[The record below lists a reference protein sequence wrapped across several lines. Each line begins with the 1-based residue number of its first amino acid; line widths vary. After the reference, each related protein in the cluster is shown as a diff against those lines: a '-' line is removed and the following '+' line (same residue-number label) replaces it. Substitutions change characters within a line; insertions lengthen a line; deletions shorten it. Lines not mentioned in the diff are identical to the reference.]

1 MKKRILA
8 IFLCLI
14 LTVSLATAV
23 AAESIVIPPGG
34 FFPQP
39 NVPNTPIQPEPDDT
53 PVPDNTTMMLQIP
66 IGKVVTL
73 GGNTAPQ
80 RTTFT
85 FNATPSDERYGHSSS
100 TGLWDVRN
108 YTVSVNG
115 EGTFNCVMTI
125 QIEKADFHFLTDNH
139 GFFITETDDEQPGWK
154 YDETRWFLQPH
165 YEWNDAAGEYQQP
178 GGWDCYNK
186 FTVRNGRVSF
196 NPDDAQ
202 GGLGFVN
209 LYTENTAPVTEPTYK
224 PATLNKTDHFA
235 FLKGYPGGGFAPGK
249 NMSRAEVTTM
259 FARLLTEQMEA
270 NKSYPASFSD
280 VTSAHWAANYIGYME
295 QFGIVRGYSNGT
307 FRPNAPIT
315 RAEFAAICCRFEQ
328 LTDGAAAFT
337 DVPASH
343 WAAKSIAYAA
353 TRGWVTGYA
362 DGTFKPGN
370 NITRA
375 EVAAVTCRLLER
387 SADIEYIRAHLKELP
402 RVFADMN
409 EQHWAYWYVME
420 AANGHDYTKSGNTET
435 WLRTYP

>member
-1 MKKRILA
+1 MRKRILA

-14 LTVSLATAV
+14 LTLSLAAAV
-23 AAESIVIPPGG
+23 AAEDFTVPLPPGSN
-34 FFPQP
+34 FLPP
-39 NVPNTPIQPEPDDT
+39 NRPEQPEPDDENWIVT
-53 PVPDNTTMMLQIP
+53 LQIP
-66 IGKVVTL
+66 IIKIVEL
-73 GGNTAPQ
+73 GGNSSPAQ
-80 RTTFT
+80 TTFT
-85 FNATPSDERYGHSSS
+85 FYATPSDQRYGRSSE
-100 TGLWDVRN
+100 TGLWEVQN
-108 YTVSVNG
+108 CTVSVNG

-125 QIEKADFHFLTDNH
+125 RIDKRDFHYLTDNH
-139 GFFITETDDEQPGWK
+139 GIFITETDDEQPGWT
-154 YDETRWFLQPH
+154 YDKTRWFLQPH
-165 YEWNDAAGEYQQP
+165 YELREDPYEDPWTGS
-178 GGWDCYNK
+178 WDCYNK
-186 FTVRNGRVSF
+186 FEVTEDGVRF
-196 NPDDAQ
+196 DPDDAQ

-209 LYTENTAPVTEPTYK
+209 TYTENTYK
-224 PATLNKTDHFA
+224 TATLNKTDHFA

-295 QFGIVRGYSNGT
+295 QFGIVRGYSDGT

-328 LTDGAAAFT
+328 LTDGAATFT

-343 WAAKSIAYAA
+343 WAAKSISYAA
-353 TRGWVTGYA
+353 KRGWVTGYA

-387 SADIEYIRAHLKELP
+387 SADEAYIRAHLKEMP

-409 EQHWAYWYVME
+409 EQHWAYWYAME
-420 AANGHDYTKSGNTET
+420 AANGHDYTRSGNTET

>member
-23 AAESIVIPPGG
+23 AAESIVIPPG
-34 FFPQP
+34 FLPP
-39 NVPNTPIQPEPDDT
+39 NVPYNPGQPEPDDT
-53 PVPDNTTMMLQIP
+53 PVPNDTTITLQIP
-66 IGKVVTL
+66 ITKVVEL
-73 GGNTAPQ
+73 GGNTAPKQ
-80 RTTFT
+80 TTFS
-85 FNATPSDERYGHSSS
+85 FYAIPSDPSYGRYESGGS
-100 TGLWDVRN
+100 GLWDVQN
-108 YTVSVNG
+108 CTVTVNG
-115 EGTFNCVMTI
+115 AGTFSCVMTI
-125 QIEKADFHFLTDNH
+125 QIDRRDFFALTDNQ
-139 GFFITETDDEQPGWK
+139 GIFVVETNDEQSGWT
-154 YDETRWFLQPH
+154 YDKTRWFLQPH
-165 YEWNDAAGEYQQP
+165 YELSEDSYGDQWT

-186 FTVRNGRVSF
+186 FEAMEGSVDVD
-196 NPDDAQ
+196 PDNAQ
-202 GGLGFVN
+202 RELGFVN
-209 LYTENTAPVTEPTYK
+209 TYTENTYK
-224 PATLNKTDHFA
+224 TATLNKTDHFA
-235 FLKGYPGGGFAPGK
+235 FLKGYPGGGFAPGR

-295 QFGIVRGYSNGT
+295 QFGIVRGYSDGT

-315 RAEFAAICCRFEQ
+315 RAEFAAICCRFEK
-328 LTDGAAAFT
+328 LTDGAATFT

-353 TRGWVTGYA
+353 KRGWVTGYA

-387 SADIEYIRAHLKELP
+387 SADEAYIRAHLKELP

-409 EQHWAYWYVME
+409 EQHWAYWYAME
-420 AANGHDYTKSGNTET
+420 AANGHDYTKSGNAET

>member
-23 AAESIVIPPGG
+23 AAGSIVIPPG
-34 FFPQP
+34 FLPP
-39 NVPNTPIQPEPDDT
+39 NMPNIPIQPEPDDT
-53 PVPDNTTMMLQIP
+53 PVPNDTTITLQIP
-66 IGKVVTL
+66 ITKVVAL

-80 RTTFT
+80 RTTFS
-85 FNATPSDERYGHSSS
+85 FNATPSDQRYGRSSD

-108 YTVSVNG
+108 CTVSVNG
-115 EGTFNCVMTI
+115 AGTFSCVMTI
-125 QIEKADFHFLTDNH
+125 RIEQEDFRDLTDLH
-139 GFFITETDDEQPGWK
+139 GIIITETDDEQPGWT
-154 YDETRWFLQPH
+154 YDETRWFIQPH
-165 YEWNDAAGEYQQP
+165 YEWNDAINEYEWT

-186 FTVRNGRVSF
+186 FEVMDGGVIFDRN
-196 NPDDAQ
+196 DAQ

-270 NKSYPASFSD
+270 GKTYPASFSD
-280 VTSAHWAANYIGYME
+280 VTSAHWASNYIGYME
-295 QFGIVRGYSNGT
+295 QFGIVRGYSDGT

-328 LTDGAAAFT
+328 LTDGAATFT

-343 WAAKSIAYAA
+343 WAAKSISYAA
-353 TRGWVTGYA
+353 KRGWVTGYA

-387 SADIEYIRAHLKELP
+387 SADEAYIRAHLKELP

-409 EQHWAYWYVME
+409 EQHWAYWYAME
-420 AANGHDYTKSGNTET
+420 AANGHDYTKSGNAET

>member
-14 LTVSLATAV
+14 LTVSLAAAV
-23 AAESIVIPPGG
+23 AAENNVIQPGG
-34 FFPQP
+34 TYIIVPDNPSQP
-39 NVPNTPIQPEPDDT
+39 GPDYT
-53 PVPDNTTMMLQIP
+53 PVPNDTTMTLEIP
-66 IGKVVTL
+66 ITKVVTL

-85 FNATPSDERYGHSSS
+85 FNATPSNPEYGHSSN

-108 YTVSVNG
+108 CTVSVNG

-125 QIEKADFHFLTDNH
+125 RIEKEDFHFLTDKE
-139 GFFITETDDEQPGWK
+139 GIIITETDDEQPGWT
-154 YDETRWFLQPH
+154 YDETRWFIQPH
-165 YEWNDAAGEYQQP
+165 LEWNENIHEYEWT

-186 FTVRNGRVSF
+186 FEVTEGGVLFDR
-196 NPDDAQ
+196 DDAK

-209 LYTENTAPVTEPTYK
+209 TYTENTYK
-224 PATLNKTDHFA
+224 TATLNKTDHFA

-295 QFGIVRGYSNGT
+295 QFGIVRGYSDGT

-315 RAEFAAICCRFEQ
+315 RAEFAAICCRFEK
-328 LTDGAAAFT
+328 LTSGTVTFS

-343 WAAKSIAYAA
+343 WAAKSVTYAA

-375 EVAAVTCRLLER
+375 EVAAVT
-387 SADIEYIRAHLKELP
+387 
-402 RVFADMN
+402 
-409 EQHWAYWYVME
+409 
-420 AANGHDYTKSGNTET
+420 
-435 WLRTYP
+435 

>member
-1 MKKRILA
+1 MKKRIRA

-14 LTVSLATAV
+14 LTVSLATAA
-23 AAESIVIPPGG
+23 AAENILISPGD
-34 FFPQP
+34 FFLDPDVLNNP
-39 NVPNTPIQPEPDDT
+39 SQPEPDDT
-53 PVPDNTTMMLQIP
+53 PVPDDTTMTLQIP
-66 IGKVVTL
+66 IIKIVEL

-85 FNATPSDERYGHSSS
+85 FDATTSDQRYGRSSD
-100 TGLWDVRN
+100 TGLWEVQN
-108 YTVSVNG
+108 CTVSVSG
-115 EGTFNCVMTI
+115 EGAFNCVMTI
-125 QIEKADFHFLTDNH
+125 RIEQEDLRDLTDLH
-139 GFFITETDDEQPGWK
+139 GIFITETDDEQPGWT

-165 YEWNDAAGEYQQP
+165 YEWNDAINEYEWT

-186 FTVRNGRVSF
+186 FEVTEDGVIFDR
-196 NPDDAQ
+196 DAAQ

-209 LYTENTAPVTEPTYK
+209 TYTENTYK
-224 PATLNKTDHFA
+224 TATLNKTDHFA
-235 FLKGYPGGGFAPGK
+235 FLKGYPDGGFAPGK

-295 QFGIVRGYSNGT
+295 QFGIVRGYSDGT

-328 LTDGAAAFT
+328 LTDGAATFT

-353 TRGWVTGYA
+353 KRGWVTGYA

-387 SADIEYIRAHLKELP
+387 NADKEYIRAHLKELP

-409 EQHWAYWYVME
+409 EQHWAYWYAME
-420 AANGHDYTKSGNTET
+420 AANGHDYTKSSNTET

>member
-1 MKKRILA
+1 MKNMKKRILA

-14 LTVSLATAV
+14 LTVSLAAAA
-23 AAESIVIPPGG
+23 AAEDIVIPLPGG
-34 FFPQP
+34 VLP
-39 NVPNTPIQPEPDDT
+39 NVPNNPGQPEPDDI
-53 PVPDNTTMMLQIP
+53 PVPDDTTITLQIP
-66 IGKVVTL
+66 ITKVVTL

-85 FNATPSDERYGHSSS
+85 FNATPSDERYGRSSDA
-100 TGLWDVRN
+100 GLWEVRN
-108 YTVSVNG
+108 CTVSVSG

-125 QIEKADFHFLTDNH
+125 RIEKEDFHFLTDKE
-139 GFFITETDDEQPGWK
+139 GIIITETDDEQPGWT
-154 YDETRWFLQPH
+154 YDTTRWFLQPQ
-165 YEWNDAAGEYQQP
+165 YKWSDAAREYKWT
-178 GGWDCYNK
+178 GGWDYYNK
-186 FTVRNGRVSF
+186 FEVTEGGVLFDR
-196 NPDDAQ
+196 DDAQ

-209 LYTENTAPVTEPTYK
+209 TYTENTYK
-224 PATLNKTDHFA
+224 TATLNKTDHFA

-295 QFGIVRGYSNGT
+295 QFGIVRGYSDGT

-328 LTDGAAAFT
+328 LTDGTATFT

-387 SADIEYIRAHLKELP
+387 NADKEYIRAHLKELP

-409 EQHWAYWYVME
+409 EQHWAYWYAME

>member
-14 LTVSLATAV
+14 LTVSLAAAV
-23 AAESIVIPPGG
+23 AAENNLIPPGG
-34 FFPQP
+34 IYIVPDNPSQP
-39 NVPNTPIQPEPDDT
+39 DYT
-53 PVPDNTTMMLQIP
+53 PVPNDTTMTLQIP

-85 FNATPSDERYGHSSS
+85 FNATPSNPEYGHSSN

-108 YTVSVNG
+108 CTVSVNG

-125 QIEKADFHFLTDNH
+125 RIEKEDFDFLTDKE
-139 GFFITETDDEQPGWK
+139 GIIITETDDEQPGWT
-154 YDETRWFLQPH
+154 YDETRWFIQPH
-165 YEWNDAAGEYQQP
+165 YEWNDNKPEWTGS
-178 GGWDCYNK
+178 WDCYNDFK
-186 FTVRNGRVSF
+186 VTEDGVLF
-196 NPDDAQ
+196 NRDEAT

-209 LYTENTAPVTEPTYK
+209 TYTENTYK
-224 PATLNKTDHFA
+224 TATLNKTDHFA

-295 QFGIVRGYSNGT
+295 QFGIVRGYSDGT

-328 LTDGAAAFT
+328 LTDGAATFT

-353 TRGWVTGYA
+353 KRGWVTGYA

-387 SADIEYIRAHLKELP
+387 NADKEYIRAHLKELP

-409 EQHWAYWYVME
+409 EQHWADWYAME

>member
-1 MKKRILA
+1 MKKRVLAILLSLILA
-8 IFLCLI
+8 
-14 LTVSLATAV
+14 VSFTTIA
-23 AAESIVIPPGG
+23 AAEDYIIVNPPSGNNYL
-34 FFPQP
+34 PLNQLNQP
-39 NVPNTPIQPEPDDT
+39 ETEPDYTPEPD
-53 PVPDNTTMMLQIP
+53 NTMLTLQIP
-66 IGKVVTL
+66 IGKIVEL
-73 GGNTAPQ
+73 GGNTAPK
-80 RTTFT
+80 RTTFS
-85 FNATPSDERYGHSSS
+85 FYAFPSDPSYGRYESGG
-100 TGLWDVRN
+100 TGLWDVQN
-108 YTVSVNG
+108 CTVSVNG
-115 EGTFNCVMTI
+115 AGTFGCVMTI
-125 QIEKADFHFLTDNH
+125 QIDRRDFFALTDNQ
-139 GFFITETDDEQPGWK
+139 GIFVVETDDEQSGWT

-165 YEWNDAAGEYQQP
+165 YEWSDAINEYEWT

-186 FTVRNGRVSF
+186 FEVTEDGVIFDR
-196 NPDDAQ
+196 DAAQ

-209 LYTENTAPVTEPTYK
+209 TYTENTYK
-224 PATLNKTDHFA
+224 TATLNKTDHFA

-295 QFGIVRGYSNGT
+295 QFGIVRGYSDGT

-328 LTDGAAAFT
+328 LTDGAATFT

-353 TRGWVTGYA
+353 KRGWVTGYA

-387 SADIEYIRAHLKELP
+387 SADEAYIRAHLKEMP

-409 EQHWAYWYVME
+409 EQHWAYWYAME
-420 AANGHDYTKSGNTET
+420 AANGHDYTKSGNAET

>member
-23 AAESIVIPPGG
+23 AAEYYTFDIPPGVII
-34 FFPQP
+34 PQP
-39 NVPNTPIQPEPDDT
+39 NVPYNPGQPEPDDT
-53 PVPDNTTMMLQIP
+53 PVPDDTTITLQIP
-66 IGKVVTL
+66 ITKVVTL

-85 FNATPSDERYGHSSS
+85 FDATPSDERYGRSSD
-100 TGLWDVRN
+100 TGLWEVQN
-108 YTVSVNG
+108 CTVSVNG

-125 QIEKADFHFLTDNH
+125 RIEKEDFHFLTDKE
-139 GFFITETDDEQPGWK
+139 GIIITETDDEQPGWT
-154 YDETRWFLQPH
+154 YDETSWFIQPH
-165 YEWNDAAGEYQQP
+165 YEWNDNKLEWTGS
-178 GGWDCYNK
+178 WDCYNDFK
-186 FTVRNGRVSF
+186 VTEDGVLF
-196 NPDDAQ
+196 NRDEAT

-209 LYTENTAPVTEPTYK
+209 TYTENTYK
-224 PATLNKTDHFA
+224 TATLNKTDHFA

-280 VTSAHWAANYIGYME
+280 VTLAHWAANYIGYME
-295 QFGIVRGYSNGT
+295 QFGIVRGYSDGT

-328 LTDGAAAFT
+328 LTDGTAAFT

-387 SADIEYIRAHLKELP
+387 SADKEYIRAHLKELP

-409 EQHWAYWYVME
+409 EQHWAYWYAME
-420 AANGHDYTKSGNTET
+420 ASNGHDYTKSGNTET

>member
-1 MKKRILA
+1 MRKQILA

-23 AAESIVIPPGG
+23 AAEEFTVTLPPESN
-34 FFPQP
+34 FLPLNRP
-39 NVPNTPIQPEPDDT
+39 EQPEPDDENWIVT
-53 PVPDNTTMMLQIP
+53 LQIP
-66 IGKVVTL
+66 IIKIVEL
-73 GGNTAPQ
+73 GGNSSPAQ
-80 RTTFT
+80 TTFT
-85 FNATPSDERYGHSSS
+85 FYATPSDQRYGRSSE
-100 TGLWDVRN
+100 TGLWEVQN
-108 YTVSVNG
+108 CTVSVNG

-125 QIEKADFHFLTDNH
+125 RIDKRDFHYLTDNH
-139 GFFITETDDEQPGWK
+139 GIFIGEAYDGQNGWT
-154 YDETRWFLQPH
+154 YDKTRWFLQPH
-165 YEWNDAAGEYQQP
+165 YELREDPYEDPWTGS
-178 GGWDCYNK
+178 WDCYNK
-186 FTVRNGRVSF
+186 FEVTEDGVRF
-196 NPDDAQ
+196 DPDDAQ

-209 LYTENTAPVTEPTYK
+209 TYTENTYK
-224 PATLNKTDHFA
+224 TATLNKTDHFA

-295 QFGIVRGYSNGT
+295 QFGIVRGYSDRT

-315 RAEFAAICCRFEQ
+315 RSEFAAICCRFEQ
-328 LTDGAAAFT
+328 LTDGAATFT

-343 WAAKSIAYAA
+343 WAAKSISYAA
-353 TRGWVTGYA
+353 KRGWVTGYA

-387 SADIEYIRAHLKELP
+387 SADEAYIRAHLKELP

-409 EQHWAYWYVME
+409 EQHWAYWYAME

>member
-1 MKKRILA
+1 MKNMKKRILA

-14 LTVSLATAV
+14 LAVSLAAAA
-23 AAESIVIPPGG
+23 AAEEFTVTLPPESN
-34 FFPQP
+34 FLPLNRP
-39 NVPNTPIQPEPDDT
+39 EQPEPDDEDRIVT
-53 PVPDNTTMMLQIP
+53 LQIP
-66 IGKVVTL
+66 IIKIVEL
-73 GGNTAPQ
+73 GGNSSPAQ
-80 RTTFT
+80 TTFT
-85 FNATPSDERYGHSSS
+85 FYATPSDQRYGRSSE
-100 TGLWDVRN
+100 TGLWEVQN
-108 YTVSVNG
+108 CTVTVNG

-125 QIEKADFHFLTDNH
+125 RIDKRDFHYLTDNH
-139 GFFITETDDEQPGWK
+139 GIFIGEAYDGQNGWT
-154 YDETRWFLQPH
+154 YDKTRWFLQPH
-165 YEWNDAAGEYQQP
+165 YEWNDAINEYERT

-186 FTVRNGRVSF
+186 FKVTDDGVNV
-196 NPDDAQ
+196 NPEDAQ

-209 LYTENTAPVTEPTYK
+209 TYTENTYK
-224 PATLNKTDHFA
+224 TATLNKTDHFA

-295 QFGIVRGYSNGT
+295 QFGIVRGYSDGT

-328 LTDGAAAFT
+328 LTDGAATFT

-353 TRGWVTGYA
+353 KRGWVTGYA

-387 SADIEYIRAHLKELP
+387 SADEAYIRAHLKELP

-409 EQHWAYWYVME
+409 EQHWAYWYAME
-420 AANGHDYTKSGNTET
+420 AANGHDYTKSGNAET

>member
-14 LTVSLATAV
+14 LTVSLATAA
-23 AAESIVIPPGG
+23 AAENILISPGD
-34 FFPQP
+34 FFLDPDVLNNPSQP
-39 NVPNTPIQPEPDDT
+39 DPDDT
-53 PVPDNTTMMLQIP
+53 PVPDDTTITLQIP
-66 IGKVVTL
+66 ITKVVTL

-80 RTTFT
+80 RTTFS
-85 FNATPSDERYGHSSS
+85 FNAIPSYGPNYGYNSS
-100 TGLWDVRN
+100 TGLWEVQN
-108 YTVSVNG
+108 CTVSVGG
-115 EGTFNCVMTI
+115 EGAFNCVMTI
-125 QIEKADFHFLTDNH
+125 RIEQEDLRDLTDLH
-139 GFFITETDDEQPGWK
+139 GIFITETDDEQPGWT

-165 YEWNDAAGEYQQP
+165 YEWNDAINEYEWT

-186 FTVRNGRVSF
+186 FTVRNGSVTF
-196 NPDDAQ
+196 DPDDAQ

-209 LYTENTAPVTEPTYK
+209 TYTENTYK
-224 PATLNKTDHFA
+224 TATLNKTDHFA

-295 QFGIVRGYSNGT
+295 QFGIVRGYSDGT

-328 LTDGAAAFT
+328 LTDGAATFT

-353 TRGWVTGYA
+353 KRGWVTGYA

-387 SADIEYIRAHLKELP
+387 NADKEYIRAHLKELP

-409 EQHWAYWYVME
+409 EQHWAYWYAME

>member
-1 MKKRILA
+1 MRKRILA

-14 LTVSLATAV
+14 LTLSLAAAV
-23 AAESIVIPPGG
+23 AAEDFTVTLPPESN
-34 FFPQP
+34 FLPP
-39 NVPNTPIQPEPDDT
+39 NRPEQPEPDDEDRIVT
-53 PVPDNTTMMLQIP
+53 LQIP
-66 IGKVVTL
+66 ITKVVEL
-73 GGNTAPQ
+73 GGDTAPRQ
-80 RTTFT
+80 TTFS
-85 FNATPSDERYGHSSS
+85 FYAFPSDPSFGRYESGG
-100 TGLWDVRN
+100 TGLWDVQN
-108 YTVSVNG
+108 CTVSVNG
-115 EGTFNCVMTI
+115 AGTFGCVMTI
-125 QIEKADFHFLTDNH
+125 QIDRSDFFALTDNQ
-139 GFFITETDDEQPGWK
+139 GIFVVETNDEQSGWT

-165 YEWNDAAGEYQQP
+165 QEWNYAAGEYQKT

-209 LYTENTAPVTEPTYK
+209 TYTENAYK
-224 PATLNKTDHFA
+224 TATLNKTDHFA

-295 QFGIVRGYSNGT
+295 QFGIVRGYRDGT

-328 LTDGAAAFT
+328 LTDGTAAFT

-362 DGTFKPGN
+362 DGT
-370 NITRA
+370 
-375 EVAAVTCRLLER
+375 
-387 SADIEYIRAHLKELP
+387 
-402 RVFADMN
+402 
-409 EQHWAYWYVME
+409 
-420 AANGHDYTKSGNTET
+420 
-435 WLRTYP
+435 

>member
-1 MKKRILA
+1 MRKRILA

-14 LTVSLATAV
+14 LTVSLAAAA
-23 AAESIVIPPGG
+23 AAEEFTVTLPPESN
-34 FFPQP
+34 FLPLNQP
-39 NVPNTPIQPEPDDT
+39 EQPEPDDEDRIVT
-53 PVPDNTTMMLQIP
+53 LQIL
-66 IGKVVTL
+66 IIKIVEL
-73 GGNTAPQ
+73 GGNSSPAQ
-80 RTTFT
+80 TTFT
-85 FNATPSDERYGHSSS
+85 FYATPSDQRYGRSSE
-100 TGLWDVRN
+100 TGLWEVQN
-108 YTVSVNG
+108 CTVSVNG

-125 QIEKADFHFLTDNH
+125 RIDKRDFHYLTDNH
-139 GFFITETDDEQPGWK
+139 GIFIGEAYDGQNGWT
-154 YDETRWFLQPH
+154 YDKTRWFLQPH
-165 YEWNDAAGEYQQP
+165 YEWNDAINGYEWT

-186 FTVRNGRVSF
+186 FTVRNGSVSF
-196 NPDDAQ
+196 DRDNAQ

-209 LYTENTAPVTEPTYK
+209 TYTENTYK
-224 PATLNKTDHFA
+224 TATLNKTDHFA

-295 QFGIVRGYSNGT
+295 QFGIVRGYSDGT

-328 LTDGAAAFT
+328 LTDGAATFT

-343 WAAKSIAYAA
+343 WAAKSISYAA
-353 TRGWVTGYA
+353 KRGWVTGYA

-387 SADIEYIRAHLKELP
+387 SADEAYIRAHLKEMP

-409 EQHWAYWYVME
+409 EQHWAYWYAME
-420 AANGHDYTKSGNTET
+420 AANGHDYTRSGNAET

>member
-1 MKKRILA
+1 
-8 IFLCLI
+8 
-14 LTVSLATAV
+14 
-23 AAESIVIPPGG
+23 
-34 FFPQP
+34 
-39 NVPNTPIQPEPDDT
+39 
-53 PVPDNTTMMLQIP
+53 
-66 IGKVVTL
+66 
-73 GGNTAPQ
+73 
-80 RTTFT
+80 
-85 FNATPSDERYGHSSS
+85 
-100 TGLWDVRN
+100 
-108 YTVSVNG
+108 
-115 EGTFNCVMTI
+115 MTI
-125 QIEKADFHFLTDNH
+125 RIEQEDLRDLTDLH
-139 GFFITETDDEQPGWK
+139 GIFITETYDEQPGWT
-154 YDETRWFLQPH
+154 YDTTRWFLQPQCK
-165 YEWNDAAGEYQQP
+165 WSDAAQAYKWT

-186 FTVRNGRVSF
+186 FEVTEDGVIFDR
-196 NPDDAQ
+196 DAAQ

-209 LYTENTAPVTEPTYK
+209 TYTENTYK
-224 PATLNKTDHFA
+224 TATLNKTDHFA

-295 QFGIVRGYSNGT
+295 QFGIVRGYSDGT

-328 LTDGAAAFT
+328 LTDGAATFT

-353 TRGWVTGYA
+353 KRGWVTGYA

-387 SADIEYIRAHLKELP
+387 SADEAYIRAHLKEMP

-409 EQHWAYWYVME
+409 EQHWAYWYAME
-420 AANGHDYTKSGNTET
+420 AANGHDYTKSGNAET

>member
-23 AAESIVIPPGG
+23 AAVNDVITPGG
-34 FFPQP
+34 TFTVTDSPSQ
-39 NVPNTPIQPEPDDT
+39 PDDT
-53 PVPDNTTMMLQIP
+53 PVPNDTTMTLEIP
-66 IGKVVTL
+66 ITKVVTL

-85 FNATPSDERYGHSSS
+85 FDARPSNPEYGSND
-100 TGLWDVRN
+100 TGLWEVRN
-108 YTVSVNG
+108 CTVSVNG

-125 QIEKADFHFLTDNH
+125 RIDKRDFHYLTDNH
-139 GFFITETDDEQPGWK
+139 GIFIEEAYDGQNGWT
-154 YDETRWFLQPH
+154 YDKTCWFLQPH
-165 YEWNDAAGEYQQP
+165 YELREDPYEDPWTDS
-178 GGWDCYNK
+178 WDCYNK
-186 FTVRNGRVSF
+186 FTVGNGSVSF
-196 NPDDAQ
+196 NPDDAL

-209 LYTENTAPVTEPTYK
+209 TYTENTYK
-224 PATLNKTDHFA
+224 TATLNKTDHFA

-295 QFGIVRGYSNGT
+295 QFGIVRGYSDGT

-328 LTDGAAAFT
+328 LTDGAATFT

-353 TRGWVTGYA
+353 KRGWVTGYA

-387 SADIEYIRAHLKELP
+387 SADKEYIRAHLKELP

-409 EQHWAYWYVME
+409 EQHWAYWYAME
-420 AANGHDYTKSGNTET
+420 AANGHDYTKSGNAET

>member
-23 AAESIVIPPGG
+23 AAEYTFVIPPGG
-34 FFPQP
+34 INPMP
-39 NVPNTPIQPEPDDT
+39 NVPNNPGQPEPDDT
-53 PVPDNTTMMLQIP
+53 LVPDDTTITLQIP
-66 IGKVVTL
+66 ITKVVTL

-85 FNATPSDERYGHSSS
+85 FNATPSDERYGRSSDA
-100 TGLWDVRN
+100 GLWEVRN
-108 YTVSVNG
+108 CTVSVNG

-125 QIEKADFHFLTDNH
+125 RIEKEDFHFLTDKH
-139 GFFITETDDEQPGWK
+139 GIFITETDDEQSGWT
-154 YDETRWFLQPH
+154 YDTTRWFLQPRF
-165 YEWNDAAGEYQQP
+165 ELDEAAGEYRWT
-178 GGWDCYNK
+178 GGWDCYNNNK
-186 FTVRNGRVSF
+186 FKVTEDGVTVY
-196 NPDDAQ
+196 PEDAQ
-202 GGLGFVN
+202 RGLGFVN
-209 LYTENTAPVTEPTYK
+209 TYTENTYK
-224 PATLNKTDHFA
+224 TATLNKTDHFA

-295 QFGIVRGYSNGT
+295 QFGIVRGYSDGT

-328 LTDGAAAFT
+328 LTDGAATFT

-353 TRGWVTGYA
+353 KRGWVTGYA

-387 SADIEYIRAHLKELP
+387 SADKEYIRAHLKEMP

-409 EQHWAYWYVME
+409 EQHWAYWYAME
-420 AANGHDYTKSGNTET
+420 AANGHDYTKSGNAET

>member
-1 MKKRILA
+1 MDGSV
-8 IFLCLI
+8 IF
-14 LTVSLATAV
+14 
-23 AAESIVIPPGG
+23 
-34 FFPQP
+34 
-39 NVPNTPIQPEPDDT
+39 D
-53 PVPDNTTMMLQIP
+53 
-66 IGKVVTL
+66 
-73 GGNTAPQ
+73 
-80 RTTFT
+80 
-85 FNATPSDERYGHSSS
+85 
-100 TGLWDVRN
+100 RN
-108 YTVSVNG
+108 
-115 EGTFNCVMTI
+115 
-125 QIEKADFHFLTDNH
+125 
-139 GFFITETDDEQPGWK
+139 
-154 YDETRWFLQPH
+154 
-165 YEWNDAAGEYQQP
+165 
-178 GGWDCYNK
+178 
-186 FTVRNGRVSF
+186 
-196 NPDDAQ
+196 DAQ

-315 RAEFAAICCRFEQ
+315 RAEFAAICCRFEK
-328 LTDGAAAFT
+328 LTDGAVAFT

-409 EQHWAYWYVME
+409 EQHWAYWYAME

>member
-14 LTVSLATAV
+14 LTVSLAAAV
-23 AAESIVIPPGG
+23 AAEEFTVTLPPESN
-34 FFPQP
+34 FLPLNRP
-39 NVPNTPIQPEPDDT
+39 EQPEPDDEDRIVT
-53 PVPDNTTMMLQIP
+53 LQIP
-66 IGKVVTL
+66 ITKVVTL

-85 FNATPSDERYGHSSS
+85 FNATPSDERYGRSSDA
-100 TGLWDVRN
+100 GLWEVRN
-108 YTVSVNG
+108 CTVSVSG

-125 QIEKADFHFLTDNH
+125 RIEKEDFHFLTDKE
-139 GFFITETDDEQPGWK
+139 GIIITETDDEQPGWT
-154 YDETRWFLQPH
+154 YDETSWFLQPH
-165 YEWNDAAGEYQQP
+165 YELREDPYEDPWTGS
-178 GGWDCYNK
+178 WDCYNK
-186 FTVRNGRVSF
+186 FEVTEDGVRF
-196 NPDDAQ
+196 DPDDAQ

-209 LYTENTAPVTEPTYK
+209 TYTENTYK
-224 PATLNKTDHFA
+224 TATLNKTDHFA

-295 QFGIVRGYSNGT
+295 QFGIVRGYSDGT

-328 LTDGAAAFT
+328 LTDGAATFT

-353 TRGWVTGYA
+353 KRGWVTGYA

-387 SADIEYIRAHLKELP
+387 SADEAYIRAHLKELP

-409 EQHWAYWYVME
+409 EQHWAYWYAME
-420 AANGHDYTKSGNTET
+420 AANGHDYTKSGNAET

>member
-14 LTVSLATAV
+14 LAVSLAAAV
-23 AAESIVIPPGG
+23 AAEGYNIE
-34 FFPQP
+34 FPSDGLVPLP
-39 NVPNTPIQPEPDDT
+39 NVVPNNPGQPEPDDT
-53 PVPDNTTMMLQIP
+53 PVPNDTTMTLEIP

-85 FNATPSDERYGHSSS
+85 FNATPSYGPNYGYNSSN
-100 TGLWDVRN
+100 GLWEVRN
-108 YTVSVNG
+108 CTVSVNG

-125 QIEKADFHFLTDNH
+125 RIEKENLRDLTDLQ
-139 GFFITETDDEQPGWK
+139 GIFITETDDEQPGWT
-154 YDETRWFLQPH
+154 YDTTRWFLQPRF
-165 YEWNDAAGEYQQP
+165 ELDEAAGEYRWT
-178 GGWDCYNK
+178 GGWDCYNNNK
-186 FTVRNGRVSF
+186 FEVTEDGVNVD
-196 NPDDAQ
+196 PKDAQ
-202 GGLGFVN
+202 RGLGFVN
-209 LYTENTAPVTEPTYK
+209 TYTENTYK
-224 PATLNKTDHFA
+224 TATLNKTDHFA
-235 FLKGYPGGGFAPGK
+235 FLKGYPGGGFAPGR

-295 QFGIVRGYSNGT
+295 QFGIVRGYSDGT

-315 RAEFAAICCRFEQ
+315 RAEFAAICCRFEK

-353 TRGWVTGYA
+353 KRGWVTGYA
-362 DGTFKPGN
+362 DGTFKPNN

-387 SADIEYIRAHLKELP
+387 NADKEYIRAHLKELP

-409 EQHWAYWYVME
+409 EQHWAYWYAME
-420 AANGHDYTKSGNTET
+420 AANGHDYTKSGNAET

>member
-23 AAESIVIPPGG
+23 AAKNDVITPGG
-34 FFPQP
+34 TYTVTDNPS
-39 NVPNTPIQPEPDDT
+39 QPEPDDT
-53 PVPDNTTMMLQIP
+53 PVPNDTTITLQIP
-66 IGKVVTL
+66 ITKVVTL

-85 FNATPSDERYGHSSS
+85 FNATPSNPEYGHSSD

-108 YTVSVNG
+108 CTVSVNG

-125 QIEKADFHFLTDNH
+125 RIEKEDFHFLTDKD
-139 GFFITETDDEQPGWK
+139 GIIITETDDEQPGWT
-154 YDETRWFLQPH
+154 YDETSWFLQPH
-165 YEWNDAAGEYQQP
+165 YEWNDAINGYEWT

-186 FTVRNGRVSF
+186 FTVRNGSVSF
-196 NPDDAQ
+196 DRDNAQ

-209 LYTENTAPVTEPTYK
+209 TYTENTYK
-224 PATLNKTDHFA
+224 TATLNKTDHFA

-295 QFGIVRGYSNGT
+295 QFGIVRGYSDGT

-328 LTDGAAAFT
+328 LTDGAATFT

-353 TRGWVTGYA
+353 KRGWVTGYA

-387 SADIEYIRAHLKELP
+387 SADEAYIRAHLKEMP

-409 EQHWAYWYVME
+409 EQHWAYWYAME
-420 AANGHDYTKSGNTET
+420 AANGHDYTRSGNTET

>member
-8 IFLCLI
+8 LFLCLI

-23 AAESIVIPPGG
+23 AAETIVIPLPGG
-34 FFPQP
+34 VLP
-39 NVPNTPIQPEPDDT
+39 NVPNNPIQPEPDDT
-53 PVPDNTTMMLQIP
+53 PVPNDTTMTLQIP

-85 FNATPSDERYGHSSS
+85 FNATPSNPEYGRNSD

-108 YTVSVNG
+108 CTVSVNG

-125 QIEKADFHFLTDNH
+125 RIEKEDFRPLEDKD
-139 GFFITETDDEQPGWK
+139 GIIITETDDEQPGWT
-154 YDETRWFLQPH
+154 YDETRWFIQPH
-165 YEWNDAAGEYQQP
+165 YEWNDAINEYEWT

-186 FTVRNGRVSF
+186 FEVTEDCVNV
-196 NPDDAQ
+196 NPEDAQ

-209 LYTENTAPVTEPTYK
+209 TYTENTYK
-224 PATLNKTDHFA
+224 TATLNKTDHFA
-235 FLKGYPGGGFAPGK
+235 FLKGYPDGGFAPGK

-295 QFGIVRGYSNGT
+295 QFGIVRGYSDGT

-315 RAEFAAICCRFEQ
+315 RAEFAAICCRFEK
-328 LTDGAAAFT
+328 LTSGTVTFS

-387 SADIEYIRAHLKELP
+387 SADKEYIRAHLKELP
-402 RVFADMN
+402 RVFSDLN
-409 EQHWAYWYVME
+409 EQHWAYWYAME
-420 AANGHDYTKSGNTET
+420 ASNGHDYTKSGNTET

>member
-1 MKKRILA
+1 MRKRILA

-23 AAESIVIPPGG
+23 AAENIVIPLPEGVL
-34 FFPQP
+34 P
-39 NVPNTPIQPEPDDT
+39 NVPNVPSQPEPDYT
-53 PVPDNTTMMLQIP
+53 PVPNDTTMTLQIP
-66 IGKVVTL
+66 ITKVVTL
-73 GGNTAPQ
+73 GGNTAPK

-85 FNATPSDERYGHSSS
+85 FNATPSNPEYGRNSD

-108 YTVSVNG
+108 CTVSVNG

-125 QIEKADFHFLTDNH
+125 RIEKEDFRPLEDKD
-139 GFFITETDDEQPGWK
+139 GIIITETDDEQPGWT
-154 YDETRWFLQPH
+154 YDETRWFIQPH
-165 YEWNDAAGEYQQP
+165 YELNENGTEYKWT

-186 FTVRNGRVSF
+186 FEVTEDGVIFDR
-196 NPDDAQ
+196 DDAQ

-209 LYTENTAPVTEPTYK
+209 TYTENTYK
-224 PATLNKTDHFA
+224 TATLNKTDHFA
-235 FLKGYPGGGFAPGK
+235 FLKGYPDGGFAPGR

-295 QFGIVRGYSNGT
+295 QFGIVRGYSDGT

-315 RAEFAAICCRFEQ
+315 RAEFAAICCRFEK
-328 LTDGAAAFT
+328 LTSATVTFS

-387 SADIEYIRAHLKELP
+387 SADKEYIRAHLKELP
-402 RVFADMN
+402 RVFSDLN
-409 EQHWAYWYVME
+409 EQHWAYWYAME
-420 AANGHDYTKSGNTET
+420 ASNGHDYTKSGNTET

>member
-14 LTVSLATAV
+14 LTVSLAAAV
-23 AAESIVIPPGG
+23 AAENDVITPGG
-34 FFPQP
+34 TYTVTDNPSQP
-39 NVPNTPIQPEPDDT
+39 VPDDVPVPDDT
-53 PVPDNTTMMLQIP
+53 TITLQIP
-66 IGKVVTL
+66 ITKVVTL

-85 FNATPSDERYGHSSS
+85 FNATPSYGPNYGYNSNN
-100 TGLWDVRN
+100 GLWDVRN
-108 YTVSVNG
+108 CTVSVTG
-115 EGTFNCVMTI
+115 EGAFNCVMTI
-125 QIEKADFHFLTDNH
+125 RIEKADLRDLTDLH
-139 GFFITETDDEQPGWK
+139 GIFITETDDEQPGWT
-154 YDETRWFLQPH
+154 YDKTRWFLQPH
-165 YEWNDAAGEYQQP
+165 YELREDPYEDPWT

-186 FTVRNGRVSF
+186 FEVTEDGVHVD
-196 NPDDAQ
+196 PKDAQ
-202 GGLGFVN
+202 RRLGFVN
-209 LYTENTAPVTEPTYK
+209 TYTENTYK
-224 PATLNKTDHFA
+224 TATLNKTDHFA

-295 QFGIVRGYSNGT
+295 QFGIVRGYSDGT

-328 LTDGAAAFT
+328 LTDGAATFT

-353 TRGWVTGYA
+353 KRGWVTGYA

-387 SADIEYIRAHLKELP
+387 SADEAYIRAHLKEMP

-409 EQHWAYWYVME
+409 EQHWAYWYAME

>member
-1 MKKRILA
+1 MRKRILA

-14 LTVSLATAV
+14 LAVSLAAAV
-23 AAESIVIPPGG
+23 AAEEFTVTLPPESN
-34 FFPQP
+34 FLPSNRP
-39 NVPNTPIQPEPDDT
+39 EQPEPDDEDRIVT
-53 PVPDNTTMMLQIP
+53 LQIP
-66 IGKVVTL
+66 IIKIVEL
-73 GGNTAPQ
+73 GGNSSPAQ
-80 RTTFT
+80 TTFT
-85 FNATPSDERYGHSSS
+85 FYATPSDQRYGRSSD
-100 TGLWDVRN
+100 TGLWEVQN
-108 YTVSVNG
+108 CTVTVNG

-125 QIEKADFHFLTDNH
+125 RIDKRDFHYLTDNH
-139 GFFITETDDEQPGWK
+139 GIFIGEAYDGQNGWT
-154 YDETRWFLQPH
+154 YDKTRWFLQPH
-165 YEWNDAAGEYQQP
+165 YELREDPYEDPWTGT
-178 GGWDCYNK
+178 WDCYNK
-186 FTVRNGRVSF
+186 FEVTEDGVRF
-196 NPDDAQ
+196 DPDDAQ

-209 LYTENTAPVTEPTYK
+209 TYTENTYK
-224 PATLNKTDHFA
+224 TATLNKTDHFA

-295 QFGIVRGYSNGT
+295 QFGIVRGYSDGT

-409 EQHWAYWYVME
+409 EQHWAYWYAME
-420 AANGHDYTKSGNTET
+420 AANGHDYTRSGNAET

>member
-1 MKKRILA
+1 MRKRILA

-14 LTVSLATAV
+14 LTLSLAAAV
-23 AAESIVIPPGG
+23 AAKNDVIQPGG
-34 FFPQP
+34 TYII
-39 NVPNTPIQPEPDDT
+39 VPDNPSQPEPDYT
-53 PVPDNTTMMLQIP
+53 PVPNDTTMTLEIP

-85 FNATPSDERYGHSSS
+85 FNATPSNPEYGHSSN

-108 YTVSVNG
+108 CTVSVNG

-125 QIEKADFHFLTDNH
+125 RIEKADLRNLTDLH
-139 GFFITETDDEQPGWK
+139 GIFITETDDEQPGWT

-165 YEWNDAAGEYQQP
+165 QEWNYAAGEYQKT

-186 FTVRNGRVSF
+186 FELTEGGVLFDRDN
-196 NPDDAQ
+196 AK

-209 LYTENTAPVTEPTYK
+209 TYTENTYK
-224 PATLNKTDHFA
+224 TATLNKIDHFA

-295 QFGIVRGYSNGT
+295 QFGIVRGYSDGT

-315 RAEFAAICCRFEQ
+315 RAEFASICCRFEQ
-328 LTDGAAAFT
+328 LTDGTATFT

-353 TRGWVTGYA
+353 KRGWVTGYA

-387 SADIEYIRAHLKELP
+387 NADKEYIRAHLKELP

-435 WLRTYP
+435 WLRTYS

>member
-1 MKKRILA
+1 MRKRILA

-14 LTVSLATAV
+14 LTVSLAAAA
-23 AAESIVIPPGG
+23 AAEEFTVTLPPESN
-34 FFPQP
+34 FLPLNRP
-39 NVPNTPIQPEPDDT
+39 EQPEPDDEDRIVT
-53 PVPDNTTMMLQIP
+53 LQIP
-66 IGKVVTL
+66 IIKIVEL
-73 GGNTAPQ
+73 GGNSSPAQ
-80 RTTFT
+80 TTFT
-85 FNATPSDERYGHSSS
+85 FYATPSDQRYGRSSE
-100 TGLWDVRN
+100 TGLWEVQN
-108 YTVSVNG
+108 CTVSVNG

-125 QIEKADFHFLTDNH
+125 RIDKRDFHYLTDNH
-139 GFFITETDDEQPGWK
+139 GIFIGEAYNGQNGWT
-154 YDETRWFLQPH
+154 YDKTRWFLQPH
-165 YEWNDAAGEYQQP
+165 YELREDPYEDPWTGD
-178 GGWDCYNK
+178 WDCYNDFK
-186 FTVRNGRVSF
+186 VTEDGVLF
-196 NPDDAQ
+196 NRDEAT

-209 LYTENTAPVTEPTYK
+209 TYTENTYK
-224 PATLNKTDHFA
+224 TATLNKTDHFA

-328 LTDGAAAFT
+328 LTDGTAAFT

>member
-1 MKKRILA
+1 MRKRILA

-14 LTVSLATAV
+14 LTLSLAAAV
-23 AAESIVIPPGG
+23 AAGNNAILPGDIHIIVDSPSQPG
-34 FFPQP
+34 
-39 NVPNTPIQPEPDDT
+39 PDYT
-53 PVPDNTTMMLQIP
+53 PVPNDTTMTLEIP

-85 FNATPSDERYGHSSS
+85 FDARPSDLEYGHYSSS
-100 TGLWDVRN
+100 SNTGLWEVRN
-108 YTVSVNG
+108 CTVSVNG

-125 QIEKADFHFLTDNH
+125 RIEKEDFDFLTDKE
-139 GFFITETDDEQPGWK
+139 GIIITETDDEQPGWT
-154 YDETRWFLQPH
+154 YDKTRWFLQPH
-165 YEWNDAAGEYQQP
+165 YEWNDNKLEWTGS
-178 GGWDCYNK
+178 WDCYNDFK
-186 FTVRNGRVSF
+186 VTEDGVLF
-196 NPDDAQ
+196 NRDEAT

-209 LYTENTAPVTEPTYK
+209 TYTENTYK
-224 PATLNKTDHFA
+224 TATLNKTDHFA

>member
-1 MKKRILA
+1 MKNMKKRILA

-14 LTVSLATAV
+14 LTVSLAAAV
-23 AAESIVIPPGG
+23 AAEDFTVTLPPNIL
-34 FFPQP
+34 PP
-39 NVPNTPIQPEPDDT
+39 NMPNQPEIKPDYTTVPDDT
-53 PVPDNTTMMLQIP
+53 TITLQIP
-66 IGKVVTL
+66 ITKVVTL

-85 FNATPSDERYGHSSS
+85 FNATPSDERYGRSSD

-108 YTVSVNG
+108 CTVSVNG
-115 EGTFNCVMTI
+115 EGAFNCVMTI
-125 QIEKADFHFLTDNH
+125 RIEKADLRDLTDLH
-139 GFFITETDDEQPGWK
+139 GIFITETDDEQPGWT
-154 YDETRWFLQPH
+154 YDKTRWFLQPH
-165 YEWNDAAGEYQQP
+165 YEWNDAINEYERT
-178 GGWDCYNK
+178 GDWDCYNK
-186 FTVRNGRVSF
+186 FEVTEGGVLFDR
-196 NPDDAQ
+196 DDAKR
-202 GGLGFVN
+202 GLGFVN
-209 LYTENTAPVTEPTYK
+209 TYTENTYK
-224 PATLNKTDHFA
+224 TATLNKTDHFA

-387 SADIEYIRAHLKELP
+387 NADKEYIRAHLKEMP

-409 EQHWAYWYVME
+409 EQHWAYWYAME
-420 AANGHDYTKSGNTET
+420 AANGHDYTKSGNAET

>member
-1 MKKRILA
+1 MRKRILV

-14 LTVSLATAV
+14 LTLSLAAAV
-23 AAESIVIPPGG
+23 AAEDFTGTLPPGSN
-34 FFPQP
+34 FLPP
-39 NVPNTPIQPEPDDT
+39 NRPEQPEPDDEDRIVT
-53 PVPDNTTMMLQIP
+53 LQIP
-66 IGKVVTL
+66 IIKIVEL
-73 GGNTAPQ
+73 GGNSSPAQ
-80 RTTFT
+80 TTFT
-85 FNATPSDERYGHSSS
+85 FYATPSDQRYGRSSD
-100 TGLWDVRN
+100 TGLWEVQN
-108 YTVSVNG
+108 CTVTVNG

-125 QIEKADFHFLTDNH
+125 RIDKRDFHYLTDNH
-139 GFFITETDDEQPGWK
+139 GIFIGEAYDGQNGWT
-154 YDETRWFLQPH
+154 YDKTRWFLQPH
-165 YEWNDAAGEYQQP
+165 YELREDPYEDPWTGS
-178 GGWDCYNK
+178 WDCYNK
-186 FTVRNGRVSF
+186 FEVTEDGVRF
-196 NPDDAQ
+196 DPDNAQ

-209 LYTENTAPVTEPTYK
+209 TYTENTYK
-224 PATLNKTDHFA
+224 TATLNKTDHFA

-295 QFGIVRGYSNGT
+295 QFGIVRGYSDGT

-353 TRGWVTGYA
+353 TGGWVTGYA

-387 SADIEYIRAHLKELP
+387 SADEAYIRAHLKEMP

-409 EQHWAYWYVME
+409 EQHWAYWYAME

>member
-1 MKKRILA
+1 MQN
-8 IFLCLI
+8 C
-14 LTVSLATAV
+14 TVT
-23 AAESIVIPPGG
+23 
-34 FFPQP
+34 
-39 NVPNTPIQPEPDDT
+39 
-53 PVPDNTTMMLQIP
+53 
-66 IGKVVTL
+66 
-73 GGNTAPQ
+73 
-80 RTTFT
+80 
-85 FNATPSDERYGHSSS
+85 
-100 TGLWDVRN
+100 
-108 YTVSVNG
+108 VNG
-115 EGTFNCVMTI
+115 AGTFSCVMTI
-125 QIEKADFHFLTDNH
+125 QIDRSDFFALTDNQ
-139 GFFITETDDEQPGWK
+139 GIFVVETNDEQSGWT
-154 YDETRWFLQPH
+154 YDTTRWFLQPH
-165 YEWNDAAGEYQQP
+165 YEWNDAINEYKRT
-178 GGWDCYNK
+178 GSWDCYNK
-186 FTVRNGRVSF
+186 FEVTEDGVRF
-196 NPDDAQ
+196 DPDDAQ

-209 LYTENTAPVTEPTYK
+209 TYTENTYK
-224 PATLNKTDHFA
+224 TATLNKTDHFA

-295 QFGIVRGYSNGT
+295 QFGIVRGYSDGT

-328 LTDGAAAFT
+328 LTDGAATFT

-343 WAAKSIAYAA
+343 WAAKSISYAA
-353 TRGWVTGYA
+353 KRGWVTGYA

-387 SADIEYIRAHLKELP
+387 SADEAYIRAHLKELP

-409 EQHWAYWYVME
+409 EQHWAYWYAME
-420 AANGHDYTKSGNTET
+420 ASNGHDYTKSGNAET

>member
-14 LTVSLATAV
+14 LTVSLAAAV
-23 AAESIVIPPGG
+23 AAKNDVIRPGG
-34 FFPQP
+34 TYTVTDSPSQP
-39 NVPNTPIQPEPDDT
+39 KPDDVPVPDDT
-53 PVPDNTTMMLQIP
+53 TITLRIP
-66 IGKVVTL
+66 ITKVVTL

-80 RTTFT
+80 RTTFS
-85 FNATPSDERYGHSSS
+85 FDATPSDERYGRSSD
-100 TGLWDVRN
+100 TGLWEVRN
-108 YTVSVNG
+108 CTVSVNG
-115 EGTFNCVMTI
+115 EGAFNCVMTI
-125 QIEKADFHFLTDNH
+125 RIEQADLRNLTDLH
-139 GFFITETDDEQPGWK
+139 GIFITETDDEQPGWT
-154 YDETRWFLQPH
+154 YDTTRWFLQPRF
-165 YEWNDAAGEYQQP
+165 EWDDAAGEYRWT
-178 GGWDCYNK
+178 GGWDCYNNNK
-186 FTVRNGRVSF
+186 FKVTEDGVHVD
-196 NPDDAQ
+196 PKDAQ
-202 GGLGFVN
+202 GELGFVN
-209 LYTENTAPVTEPTYK
+209 TYTENTYK
-224 PATLNKTDHFA
+224 TATLNKTDHFA

-295 QFGIVRGYSNGT
+295 QFGIVRGYSDGT

-328 LTDGAAAFT
+328 LTDGAATFT

-353 TRGWVTGYA
+353 KRGWVTGYA

-387 SADIEYIRAHLKELP
+387 NADKEYIRAHLKELP

-409 EQHWAYWYVME
+409 EQHWAYWYAME
-420 AANGHDYTKSGNTET
+420 AANGHDYTKSGNAET

>member
-1 MKKRILA
+1 MRKRILA

-14 LTVSLATAV
+14 LTLSLAAAV
-23 AAESIVIPPGG
+23 AAEDFTVPLPPGSN
-34 FFPQP
+34 FLPP
-39 NVPNTPIQPEPDDT
+39 NRPEQPEPDDEDRIVT
-53 PVPDNTTMMLQIP
+53 LQIP
-66 IGKVVTL
+66 ITKVVEL
-73 GGNTAPQ
+73 GGNTAPKQ
-80 RTTFT
+80 TTFS
-85 FNATPSDERYGHSSS
+85 FYAFPSDPSYGRYEAGGS
-100 TGLWDVRN
+100 GLWDVQN
-108 YTVSVNG
+108 CTVTVNG
-115 EGTFNCVMTI
+115 TGTFSCVMTI
-125 QIEKADFHFLTDNH
+125 QIDRSDFFALTDNQ
-139 GFFITETDDEQPGWK
+139 GIFVVETNDEQSGWT
-154 YDETRWFLQPH
+154 YDETRWFLQPQ
-165 YEWNDAAGEYQQP
+165 YKWSDAAREYKWT

-186 FTVRNGRVSF
+186 FEAMEGSVHV
-196 NPDDAQ
+196 NPDNAQ

-370 NITRA
+370 NIIRA

-387 SADIEYIRAHLKELP
+387 NADKEYIRAHLKELP

-409 EQHWAYWYVME
+409 EQHWAYWYAME
-420 AANGHDYTKSGNTET
+420 AANGHDYTKSGNAET